1 MDFSGYDSLI
11 DKIANDLHAG
21 KLKPADL
28 SQELISRTYAD
39 LSEGAKKGYGKDWV
53 KFPADGKGSLPNEL
67 KKNIYVFSG
76 AKTYAQLEQ
85 LNQLLY
91 DKDGKLRPFNEYAVL
106 AKNINRQ
113 YNVNYLQ
120 AEYQTAR
127 TAAQMAEKWE
137 RLQETKDLF
146 PNLKYRSA
154 GDSRVRPEHE
164 RLNGIIKPIDDDF
177 WSRYYPPLDWRCRCD
192 VVATAED
199 VSDDN
204 EEDLPKPQF
213 KGNVG
218 KDKEIFTAKG
228 SFFKLLNTNEN
239 AVRNV
244 ELSKLNA
251 AAETIYKSKSGKKL
265 DVNIY
270 ADPVDL
276 VDNIASAKIIV
287 DHLNTNV
294 QIRPHLDTNI
304 AKGLKNPEYFINGNV
319 ADLKINFKDGNYS
332 GINRAFDSAKAQK
345 ITSVVFDFTK
355 SFKELDTQQINRYV
369 LSNINTKRGKQ
380 YNEIIFIYNKKAVKV
395 SRETIVKKELLKEL
409 EKLKANS

>member
-1 MDFSGYDSLI
+1 M
-11 DKIANDLHAG
+11 
-21 KLKPADL
+21 
-28 SQELISRTYAD
+28 
-39 LSEGAKKGYGKDWV
+39 
-53 KFPADGKGSLPNEL
+53 
-67 KKNIYVFSG
+67 
-76 AKTYAQLEQ
+76 
-85 LNQLLY
+85 LY
-91 DKDGKLRPFNEYAVL
+91 DKDGKLRSFNEYSQL
-106 AKNINRQ
+106 AKSINRQ

-146 PNLKYRSA
+146 PNLKYRSV
-154 GDSRVRPEHE
+154 GDSRVRPEHQK
-164 RLNGIIKPIDDDF
+164 LNGIIKPIDDDF

-213 KGNVG
+213 EGNVG

-228 SFFKLLNTNEN
+228 SFFKLLNTSEN
-239 AVRNV
+239 ALRNV

-251 AAETIYKSKSGKKL
+251 PAETVYKSKSGKKL

-287 DHLNTNV
+287 DQLNTNV

-355 SFKELDTQQINRYV
+355 SFKGLDTQQINRYV

-380 YNEIIFIYNKKAVKV
+380 YNEIIFIYNKKAIKV